1 MNITK
6 NVVDDVNLLLNIEI
20 EKADYAEEVEK
31 ALKEYRHNYS
41 MRGFRKGMTPISLL
55 RKMFGPRVTSDA
67 VNRVLQNALAQYITE
82 NNLHVLGEPLID
94 EAWTPVDFATVESFS
109 VPFKVAIAPEF
120 NVTLNQD
127 VKVPYYEITVEDKLV
142 DNQIEGYRRQFGE
155 QVDAEEVEADDIVK
169 GDVAELDLE
178 GNIVEGGILAE
189 GATIYPR
196 YFSNDDEKAKF
207 VGAKKFASVDF
218 NPAAATNNNVN
229 EMASMLQIEKEKA
242 GGLTANFRFTINE
255 IKRHQSAELNEDLFK
270 KVFGEECTTEEAFKA
285 KIREAIAG
293 QLAENSEARFTVDAA
308 ETLKAQVGDLKFP
321 EEHLKQWLIQTG
333 KAKDAEKLNE
343 DMPKMLEDLKWQLI
357 AEKIYEDNKLAIN
370 DDDVKAMIAKVF
382 RSRMMQYGMM
392 SIPQEY
398 IDSFVTNIMNDQKEV
413 GQYREYAKDQKVF
426 DKIRESVSLD
436 KKEVTLEEFS
446 KIGQE

>member
-6 NVVDDVNLLLNIEI
+6 NVVDDVNLILTIDI

-31 ALKEYRHNYS
+31 ALKEYRQNYS

-67 VNRVLQNALAQYITE
+67 VNRVLQNALAQYITD

-94 EAWTPVDFATVESFS
+94 ENWQPVDFATTENFS
-109 VPFKVAIAPEF
+109 VPFKVAVAPEF

-127 VKVPYYEITVEDKLV
+127 VKVPFYQITVEDKLV
-142 DNQIEGYRRQFGE
+142 DNQIEGYRRQFGQ
-155 QVDAEEVEADDIVK
+155 QVDAEEVEADDVVK

-178 GNIVEGGILAE
+178 GNIVEGGIVAE
-189 GATIYPR
+189 GTTVYPR

-218 NPAAATNNNVN
+218 NPAAASNNDPA
-229 EMASMLQIEKEKA
+229 EMASMLQIDKEQA
-242 GGLTANFRFTINE
+242 AGLTANFRFTINE

-270 KVFGEECTTEEAFKA
+270 KVFGEECKTEEDFKN

-293 QLAENSEARFTVDAA
+293 QLAENSEARFTVDAVKV
-308 ETLKAQVGDLKFP
+308 LKEQVGDLKFP
-321 EEHLKQWLIQTG
+321 EEHLKQWLTVTG
-333 KAKDAEKLNE
+333 KVKDASKLDE
-343 DMPKMLEDLKWQLI
+343 DMPKMLDDLKWQLI
-357 AEKIYEDNKLAIN
+357 AEKIFKDNKLTVT
-370 DDDVKAMIAKVF
+370 DEDVKAVIAKIF
-382 RSRMMQYGMM
+382 RGRMMQYGMM
-392 SIPQEY
+392 SIPEEY
-398 IDSFVTNIMNDQKEV
+398 IDSFVTNVMNDKKEI

-426 DKIRESVSLD
+426 DKIRESVSLET
-436 KKEVTLEEFS
+436 KEVTLEELS
-446 KIGQE
+446 KMGE

>member
-6 NVVDDVNLLLNIEI
+6 NVVDDVNLTLTIDI

-31 ALKEYRHNYS
+31 TLKEYRKDYS
-41 MRGFRKGMTPISLL
+41 MRGFRKGTTPISLL

-67 VNRVLQNALAQYITE
+67 VNRVLQNALGQYI
-82 NNLHVLGEPLID
+82 NDNKLRVLGEPLID
-94 EAWTPVDFATVESFS
+94 EAWEPVDFTTTESFS

-120 NVTLNQD
+120 NVTLSQD
-127 VKVPYYEITVEDKLV
+127 VKIPYYQITVEDKLV
-142 DNQIEGYRRQFGE
+142 DNQVEGYRRQFGQ
-155 QVDAEEVEADDIVK
+155 QVDAEEVAADDVVK
-169 GDVAELDLE
+169 GDAAELDLE

-189 GATIYPR
+189 GTTLYPR

-218 NPAAATNNNVN
+218 NPAAASNNDAA
-229 EMASMLQIEKEKA
+229 EMASMLQISKEQA
-242 GGLTANFRFTINE
+242 AGLTANFRFTINE
-255 IKRHQSAELNEDLFK
+255 IKRQENAELNEDLFK
-270 KVFGEECTTEEAFKA
+270 KVFGEECKTEEDFKN

-293 QLAENSEARFTVDAA
+293 QLAENSDARFTNDAVKV
-308 ETLKAQVGDLKFP
+308 LKEQVGDLKFP
-321 EEHLKQWLIQTG
+321 VEHLKQWLLQTG
-333 KAKDAEKLNE
+333 KAKDAAKLDE

-357 AEKIYEDNKLAIN
+357 SEKIAEDNQLTVN
-370 DDDVKAMIAKVF
+370 EEDVKAIIAKIF

-398 IDSFVTNIMNDQKEV
+398 IDSFVANTMKEQKEV
-413 GQYREYAKDQKVF
+413 DQYYGYAKDQKVF

-446 KIGQE
+446 KLGE

>member
-1 MNITK
+1 
-6 NVVDDVNLLLNIEI
+6 
-20 EKADYAEEVEK
+20 
-31 ALKEYRHNYS
+31 
-41 MRGFRKGMTPISLL
+41 
-55 RKMFGPRVTSDA
+55 
-67 VNRVLQNALAQYITE
+67 
-82 NNLHVLGEPLID
+82 
-94 EAWTPVDFATVESFS
+94 
-109 VPFKVAIAPEF
+109 
-120 NVTLNQD
+120 
-127 VKVPYYEITVEDKLV
+127 
-142 DNQIEGYRRQFGE
+142 
-155 QVDAEEVEADDIVK
+155 
-169 GDVAELDLE
+169 
-178 GNIVEGGILAE
+178 
-189 GATIYPR
+189 
-196 YFSNDDEKAKF
+196 
-207 VGAKKFASVDF
+207 
-218 NPAAATNNNVN
+218 
-229 EMASMLQIEKEKA
+229 MLQIEKEKA

>member
-6 NVVDDVNLLLNIEI
+6 NVVDDVNLILTIDI

-31 ALKEYRHNYS
+31 ALKEYRQNYS

-67 VNRVLQNALAQYITE
+67 VNRVLQNALAQYITD

-94 EAWTPVDFATVESFS
+94 ENWQPVDFATTENFS
-109 VPFKVAIAPEF
+109 VPFKVAVAPEF

-127 VKVPYYEITVEDKLV
+127 VKVPFYQITVEDKLV
-142 DNQIEGYRRQFGE
+142 DNQIEGYRRQFGQ
-155 QVDAEEVEADDIVK
+155 QVDAEEVEADDVVK

-178 GNIVEGGILAE
+178 GNIVEGGIVAE
-189 GATIYPR
+189 GTTVYPR

-218 NPAAATNNNVN
+218 NPAAASNNDPA
-229 EMASMLQIEKEKA
+229 EMASMLQIDKEQA
-242 GGLTANFRFTINE
+242 AGLTANFRFTINE

-270 KVFGEECTTEEAFKA
+270 KVFGEECKTEEDFKN

-293 QLAENSEARFTVDAA
+293 QLAENSEARFTVDAVKV
-308 ETLKAQVGDLKFP
+308 LKEQVGDLKFP
-321 EEHLKQWLIQTG
+321 EEHLKQWLTVTG
-333 KAKDAEKLNE
+333 KVKDASKLDE
-343 DMPKMLEDLKWQLI
+343 DMPKMLDDLKWQLI
-357 AEKIYEDNKLAIN
+357 AEKIFEDNKLTVT
-370 DDDVKAMIAKVF
+370 DEDVKAVIAKIF
-382 RSRMMQYGMM
+382 RGRMMQYGMM
-392 SIPQEY
+392 SIPEEY
-398 IDSFVTNIMNDQKEV
+398 IDSFVTNVMNDKKEI

-426 DKIRESVSLD
+426 DKIRESVSLET
-436 KKEVTLEEFS
+436 KEVTLEELS
-446 KIGQE
+446 KMGE

>member
-6 NVVDDVNLLLNIEI
+6 NVVDDVNLTLTIDI

-31 ALKEYRHNYS
+31 TLKEYRKDYS
-41 MRGFRKGMTPISLL
+41 MRGFRKGTTPISLL

-67 VNRVLQNALAQYITE
+67 VNRVLQNALGQYI
-82 NNLHVLGEPLID
+82 NDNKLRVLGEPLID
-94 EAWTPVDFATVESFS
+94 SAWEPVDFTTTESFS

-120 NVTLNQD
+120 NVTLSQD
-127 VKVPYYEITVEDKLV
+127 VKIPYYQITVEDKLV
-142 DNQIEGYRRQFGE
+142 DNQVEGYRRQFGQ
-155 QVDAEEVEADDIVK
+155 QVDAEEVAADDVVK
-169 GDVAELDLE
+169 GDAAELDLE

-189 GATIYPR
+189 GTTLYPR

-218 NPAAATNNNVN
+218 NPAAASNNDAA
-229 EMASMLQIEKEKA
+229 EMASMLQISKEQA
-242 GGLTANFRFTINE
+242 AGLTANFRFTINE
-255 IKRHQSAELNEDLFK
+255 IKRQENAELNEDLFK
-270 KVFGEECTTEEAFKA
+270 KVFGEECKTEEDFKN

-293 QLAENSEARFTVDAA
+293 QLAENSDARFTNDAVKV
-308 ETLKAQVGDLKFP
+308 LKEQVGDLKFP
-321 EEHLKQWLIQTG
+321 VEHLKQWLLQTG
-333 KAKDAEKLNE
+333 KAKDAAKLDE

-357 AEKIYEDNKLAIN
+357 SEKIAEDNQLTVGEE
-370 DDDVKAMIAKVF
+370 DVKAIIAKIF

-398 IDSFVTNIMNDQKEV
+398 IDSFVANTMKEQKEV
-413 GQYREYAKDQKVF
+413 GQYYEYAKDQKVF

-446 KIGQE
+446 KLGE

>member
-6 NVVDDVNLLLNIEI
+6 NVVDDVNLTLTIDI

-31 ALKEYRHNYS
+31 TLKEYRKDYS
-41 MRGFRKGMTPISLL
+41 MRGFRKGTTPISLL

-67 VNRVLQNALAQYITE
+67 VNRVLQNALGQYI
-82 NNLHVLGEPLID
+82 NDNKLRVLGEPLID
-94 EAWTPVDFATVESFS
+94 EAWEPVDFTTTESFS

-120 NVTLNQD
+120 NVTLSQD
-127 VKVPYYEITVEDKLV
+127 VKIPYYQITVEDKLV
-142 DNQIEGYRRQFGE
+142 DNQVEGYRRQFGQ
-155 QVDAEEVEADDIVK
+155 QVDAEEVAADDVVK
-169 GDVAELDLE
+169 GDAAELDLE

-189 GATIYPR
+189 GTTLYPR

-218 NPAAATNNNVN
+218 NPAAASNNDAA
-229 EMASMLQIEKEKA
+229 EMASMLQISKEQA
-242 GGLTANFRFTINE
+242 AGLTANFRFTINE
-255 IKRHQSAELNEDLFK
+255 IKRQENAELNEDLFK
-270 KVFGEECTTEEAFKA
+270 KVFGEECKTEEDFKN

-293 QLAENSEARFTVDAA
+293 QLAENSDARFTNDAVKV
-308 ETLKAQVGDLKFP
+308 LKEQVGDLKFP
-321 EEHLKQWLIQTG
+321 VEHLKQWLLQTG
-333 KAKDAEKLNE
+333 KAKDAAKLDE

-357 AEKIYEDNKLAIN
+357 SEKIAEDNQLTVGEE
-370 DDDVKAMIAKVF
+370 DVKAIIAKIF

-398 IDSFVTNIMNDQKEV
+398 IDSFVANTMKEQKEV
-413 GQYREYAKDQKVF
+413 GQYYEYAKDQKVF

-446 KIGQE
+446 KLGE

>member
-6 NVVDDVNLLLNIEI
+6 NVVDDVNLTLTIDI

-31 ALKEYRHNYS
+31 TLKEYRKDYS
-41 MRGFRKGMTPISLL
+41 MRGFRKGTTPISLL

-67 VNRVLQNALAQYITE
+67 VNRVLQNALGQYI
-82 NNLHVLGEPLID
+82 NDNKLRVLGEPLID
-94 EAWTPVDFATVESFS
+94 EAWEPVDFTTTESFS

-120 NVTLNQD
+120 NVTLSQD
-127 VKVPYYEITVEDKLV
+127 VKIPYYQITVEDKLV
-142 DNQIEGYRRQFGE
+142 DNQVEGYRRQFGQ
-155 QVDAEEVEADDIVK
+155 QVDAEEVAADDVVK
-169 GDVAELDLE
+169 GDAAELDLE

-189 GATIYPR
+189 GTTLYPR

-218 NPAAATNNNVN
+218 NPAAASNNDAA
-229 EMASMLQIEKEKA
+229 EMASMLQISKEQA
-242 GGLTANFRFTINE
+242 AGLTANFRFTINE
-255 IKRHQSAELNEDLFK
+255 IKRQENAELNEDLFK
-270 KVFGEECTTEEAFKA
+270 KVFGEECKTEEDFKN

-293 QLAENSEARFTVDAA
+293 QLAENSDARFTNDAVKV
-308 ETLKAQVGDLKFP
+308 LKEQVGDLKFP
-321 EEHLKQWLIQTG
+321 VEHLKQWLLQTG
-333 KAKDAEKLNE
+333 KAKDAAKLDE

-357 AEKIYEDNKLAIN
+357 SEKIAEDNQLTVN
-370 DDDVKAMIAKVF
+370 EEDVKAIIAKIF

-398 IDSFVTNIMNDQKEV
+398 IDSFVANTMKEQKEV
-413 GQYREYAKDQKVF
+413 GQYYEYAKDQKVF

-446 KIGQE
+446 KLGE

>member
-6 NVVDDVNLLLNIEI
+6 NVVDDVNLTLTIDI

-31 ALKEYRHNYS
+31 TLKEYRKDYS
-41 MRGFRKGMTPISLL
+41 MRGFRKGTTPISLL

-67 VNRVLQNALAQYITE
+67 VNRVLQNALGQYI
-82 NNLHVLGEPLID
+82 NDNKLRVLGEPLID
-94 EAWTPVDFATVESFS
+94 SAWEPVDFTTTESFS

-120 NVTLNQD
+120 NVTLSQD
-127 VKVPYYEITVEDKLV
+127 VKIPYYQITVEDKLV
-142 DNQIEGYRRQFGE
+142 DNQVEGYRRQFGQ
-155 QVDAEEVEADDIVK
+155 QVDAEEVAADDVVK
-169 GDVAELDLE
+169 GDAAELDLE

-189 GATIYPR
+189 GTTLYPR

-218 NPAAATNNNVN
+218 NPAAASNNDAA
-229 EMASMLQIEKEKA
+229 EMASMLQISKEQA
-242 GGLTANFRFTINE
+242 AGLTANFRFTINE
-255 IKRHQSAELNEDLFK
+255 IKRQENAELNEDLFK
-270 KVFGEECTTEEAFKA
+270 KVFGEECKTEEDFKN

-293 QLAENSEARFTVDAA
+293 QLAENSDARFTNDAVKV
-308 ETLKAQVGDLKFP
+308 LKEQVGDLKFP
-321 EEHLKQWLIQTG
+321 VEHLKQWLLQTG
-333 KAKDAEKLNE
+333 KAKDAAKLDE

-357 AEKIYEDNKLAIN
+357 SEKIAEDNQLTVN
-370 DDDVKAMIAKVF
+370 EEDVKAIIAKIF

-398 IDSFVTNIMNDQKEV
+398 IDSFVANTMKEQKEV
-413 GQYREYAKDQKVF
+413 GQYYEYAKDQKVF

-446 KIGQE
+446 KLGE

>member
-6 NVVDDVNLLLNIEI
+6 NVVDDVNLTLTIDI

-31 ALKEYRHNYS
+31 TLKEYRKDYS
-41 MRGFRKGMTPISLL
+41 MRGFRKGTTPISLL

-67 VNRVLQNALAQYITE
+67 VNRVLQNALGQYI
-82 NNLHVLGEPLID
+82 NDNKLRVLGEPLID
-94 EAWTPVDFATVESFS
+94 SAWEPVDFTTTESFS

-120 NVTLNQD
+120 NVTLSQD
-127 VKVPYYEITVEDKLV
+127 VKIPYYQITVEDKLV
-142 DNQIEGYRRQFGE
+142 DNQVEGYRRQFGQ
-155 QVDAEEVEADDIVK
+155 QVDAEEVAADDVVK
-169 GDVAELDLE
+169 GDAAELDLE

-189 GATIYPR
+189 GTTLYPR

-207 VGAKKFASVDF
+207 VGAKKFTSVDF
-218 NPAAATNNNVN
+218 NPAAASNNDAA
-229 EMASMLQIEKEKA
+229 EMASMLQISKEQA
-242 GGLTANFRFTINE
+242 AGLTANFRFTINE
-255 IKRHQSAELNEDLFK
+255 IKRQENAELNEDLFK
-270 KVFGEECTTEEAFKA
+270 KVFGEECKTEEDFKN

-293 QLAENSEARFTVDAA
+293 QLAENSDARFTNDAVKV
-308 ETLKAQVGDLKFP
+308 LKEQVGDLKFP
-321 EEHLKQWLIQTG
+321 VDHLKQWLLQTG
-333 KAKDAEKLNE
+333 KAKDAAKLDE

-357 AEKIYEDNKLAIN
+357 SEKIAEDNQLTVN
-370 DDDVKAMIAKVF
+370 EEDVKAIIAKIF

-398 IDSFVTNIMNDQKEV
+398 IDSFVANTMKEQKEV
-413 GQYREYAKDQKVF
+413 GQYYEYAKDQKVF

-446 KIGQE
+446 KLGE